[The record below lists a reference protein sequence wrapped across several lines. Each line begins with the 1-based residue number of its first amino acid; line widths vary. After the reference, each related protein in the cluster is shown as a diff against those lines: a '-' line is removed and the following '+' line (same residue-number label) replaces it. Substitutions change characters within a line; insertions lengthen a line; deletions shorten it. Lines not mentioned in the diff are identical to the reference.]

1 MCYIYYIYTTIMHKL
16 IIHVTIILLLSTSIS
31 FAYIDPAS
39 GSILISAIIGGFLYI
54 IFYLKVFYITLK
66 KKIFALTNFFKKK

>member
-1 MCYIYYIYTTIMHKL
+1 MPSLIMHV
-16 IIHVTIILLLSTSIS
+16 IIILLLSTSIS

-54 IFYLKVFYITLK
+54 IFYLKMFYAILK
-66 KKIFALTNFFKKK
+66 KKLFVLINFFKKK